1 MKVGKKLC
9 KLITAGMHS
18 YAYAKITE
26 KTGMAIPEI
35 MLMKD
40 GYKTCVRYYSKNLSV
55 FLRAVFGKKKPK
67 PKLVKTSEI
76 DPALRA
82 KIKDIIAQPKPV
94 PIHVTTDNPVT
105 TVLSKKS
112 LFEGTHLQH
121 E

>member
-1 MKVGKKLC
+1 MR
-9 KLITAGMHS
+9 S
-18 YAYAKITE
+18 YAYAKMVE
-26 KTGMAIPEI
+26 KTGMPVTEI

-55 FLRAVFGKKKPK
+55 FLKAVFGKKKPQ
-67 PKLVKTSEI
+67 PQFVKTSEI

-112 LFEGTHLQH
+112 LFEGKHLRH